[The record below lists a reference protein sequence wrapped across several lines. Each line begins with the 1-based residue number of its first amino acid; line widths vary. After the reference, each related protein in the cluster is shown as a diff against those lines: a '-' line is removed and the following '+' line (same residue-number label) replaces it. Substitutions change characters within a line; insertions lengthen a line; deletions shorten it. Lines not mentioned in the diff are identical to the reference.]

1 MEKIKNT
8 ILNRKK
14 IIFSII
20 AVLIAVLGYK
30 LFCFSLV
37 GKRYLHGDF
46 VFMIE
51 KDHAVLKEYTG
62 TSEIVKIPK
71 KIADRPVTE
80 IGYNAFEGNL
90 KIREV
95 EFPSSM
101 RIIQNHAFDHCSN
114 LEKIKFNGCLDEIS
128 YRAFGGCEKLT
139 ELEVFPNSKTRFCS
153 WAFESCSNLKTVNV
167 NNAPI
172 TLEGYAFA
180 SCLRLLELVGTD
192 NMRADISSF
201 FQSGLLFTMNQEND
215 FTYFSNY
222 LLGYTGNEKDVYI
235 PEGIKFIS
243 YSCFEYF
250 NYYGIY
256 SIHFPKSF
264 TTKRFLLEFDKDRI
278 KKNGK
283 VKLYFANT
291 EAFFEDYKDNTDE
304 LYRFFQTDAN
314 ENAEYIN
321 FLIEDCIIVGPE
333 DSAAVQFAKKHG
345 IEYTIDES

>member
-20 AVLIAVLGYK
+20 VVLIAILGYK
-30 LFCFSLV
+30 LFCLSLV
-37 GKRYLHGDF
+37 GKMYLNGDYLF
-46 VFMIE
+46 KIE

-71 KIADRPVTE
+71 KIAEKPVTE
-80 IGYNAFEGNL
+80 IFYNAFSGNL
-90 KIREV
+90 NIREV
-95 EFPSSM
+95 EFPSTM
-101 RIIQNHAFDHCSN
+101 RIIDNHAFDHCSN
-114 LEKIKFNGCLDEIS
+114 LEKIKFNGCLDEIR

-139 ELEVFPNSKTRFCS
+139 ELEFFPNSKTQVFP

-172 TLEGYAFA
+172 TLEWYAFA
-180 SCLRLLELVGTD
+180 SCLNLLEIVGAD
-192 NMRADISSF
+192 NMRADIGSF
-201 FQSGLLFTMNQEND
+201 FHSGLEFTEKRENG
-215 FTYFSNY
+215 FTYFSNF
-222 LLGYTGNEKDVYI
+222 LLGYTGNEKDIYI
-235 PEGIKFIS
+235 PEGIRFIS
-243 YSCFEYF
+243 YRCFGYLD
-250 NYYGIY
+250 YYDVSG
-256 SIHFPKSF
+256 IHFPKGF
-264 TTKRFLLEFDKDRI
+264 TTKRFLLEFNKDMI

-304 LYRFFQTDAN
+304 LFFQPNAN
-314 ENAEYIN
+314 ENDEYIN

-333 DSAAVQFAKKHG
+333 DSAAVQFAKNHG
-345 IEYTIDES
+345 IEYTIEES